1 MIKLI
6 LELKLVKRLA
16 MLKMNR
22 LKGIIKKNSGTTLV
36 EVLLSIALLA
46 IIVTPFLD
54 TLYLSVKNNVVSKEK
69 TEAVAISEKKIE
81 EIKSRAII
89 TEGSGEDNTS
99 ESSITVAY
107 SVSSVSTIGA
117 ITAPGSTV
125 INISTSGAIGSSGTE
140 DNTYGV
146 DYQKSVN
153 NSEFELKI
161 DQGNVDGKINSVIF
175 EAYNI
180 NSVSRNK
187 SSDQTVSGLLN
198 GTESLVFNVTQT
210 SIDTDVTTG
219 TKTYHYEYSFG
230 KKGALLSIGT
240 ILSTNNIANLK
251 VSYVGGISESS
262 KQLNLFVSTKNIA
275 MGSFVIYAVNDEA
288 DNSGINLI
296 NYSDNELKLNYID
309 LPVFDPNAAVNGLF
323 KISVTVKKNGSPIY
337 STTSYVK
344 K

>member
-1 MIKLI
+1 
-6 LELKLVKRLA
+6 

-89 TEGSGEDNTS
+89 TEGNGEDNTS

-175 EAYNI
+175 EAYHI

-187 SSDQTVSGLLN
+187 SSEQTVSGLLN
-198 GTESLVFNVTQT
+198 GTASRVFNDTQT

-219 TKTYHYEYSFG
+219 
-230 KKGALLSIGT
+230 
-240 ILSTNNIANLK
+240 TNNIANLK